1 MKTFSHNVPVPPL
14 TDIQELLGMYQ
25 GLFNALGISHNMNFP
40 LVEKFAHPIK
50 SENDKLTK
58 DFFNTMITLKQ
69 VLLNKVNVQVTNI
82 VANSA
87 MLTILI
93 NYKEP

>member
-1 MKTFSHNVPVPPL
+1 MKTFTHNVPVPHL
-14 TDIQELLGMYQ
+14 TDVQELLGMYQ
-25 GLFNALGISHNMNFP
+25 GLFTALGISHNMSYP
-40 LVEKFAHPIK
+40 LVEKFSHPIPE
-50 SENDKLTK
+50 ENDKLTK

-69 VLLNKVNVQVTNI
+69 VLLNKTNVQV
-82 VANSA
+82 ANVVVNSV